1 MKPYRGSIWKNLT
14 MSFHINPDLVPA
26 VAPLHSWKWFIFF
39 ISLNNN
45 RFVSIW
51 IRVWLIILKVA
62 RGLNKVTR
70 RTLHLLP
77 LCPWYGSTF
86 QNFLWQSPRIYDLQ
100 ISPQCKEL
108 QLTHLCFAYSN
119 YMRLQT
125 CKCSCRQAVSCSL
138 SLVRGIVTMSV
149 RAILIEKNFINMT
162 KAVLDLFDSTIDIIY
177 K

>member
-51 IRVWLIILKVA
+51 IRVWLIILKVP
-62 RGLNKVTR
+62 RGLNKATR
-70 RTLHLLP
+70 RTLYLLP

-86 QNFLWQSPRIYDLQ
+86 WNFLWQSPRIYDLQ
-100 ISPQCKEL
+100 ISPQMQGAATYSPVFCIFKLYETSNL
-108 QLTHLCFAYSN
+108 Q
-119 YMRLQT
+119 MQLQ
-125 CKCSCRQAVSCSL
+125 AG
-138 SLVRGIVTMSV
+138 SLVQYESCEGHCHYVC
-149 RAILIEKNFINMT
+149 
-162 KAVLDLFDSTIDIIY
+162 
-177 K
+177 